1 MNAIFKL
8 KNSSLLVQLIL
19 EKNTLLDSQKR
30 KNTLP
35 GVLKKK
41 KGTTWE
47 PKKKE
52 QSINTERNVA

>member
-30 KNTLP
+30 KNTLL
-35 GVLKKK
+35 GVKKK
-41 KGTTWE
+41 KVLHE
-47 PKKKE
+47 NPKRKNK
-52 QSINTERNVA
+52 A

>member
-19 EKNTLLDSQKR
+19 EKKYLTRFSKKEKYLTR
-30 KNTLP
+30 
-35 GVLKKK
+35 GIKKK